1 MAQKI
6 YDARNDT
13 TLPAI
18 ICAGDFNQD
27 ISEFNFIDIDAIE
40 AEDFCNAPNIE
51 FAMLFSRE
59 KIFVYS
65 PWPEFSGEEGSYFF
79 RDKWER
85 IDHFFACGQIALKEF
100 SPQTS
105 GAWAYEDGR
114 PKPFKIYS
122 LNGYSDHLP
131 ISCIVEF

>member
-1 MAQKI
+1 MTSKI
-6 YDARNDT
+6 VLY
-13 TLPAI
+13 
-18 ICAGDFNQD
+18 FYQD

-51 FAMLFSRE
+51 FAMLFSSE

-105 GAWAYEDGR
+105 GAWAYDDGR

-131 ISCIVEF
+131 ISCVVEF